1 MAAAVNPSIAMLRVI
16 DAELGAAA
24 SAAYDRI
31 VATTLAGARRGPASI
46 RSSAAARGLSTGLRQ
61 VLRGNLEPVTTV
73 LEEATLDVL
82 SGGLNQQA
90 REYRRLGV
98 NVSRG
103 VLDQIIDEAE
113 ADTDFDVVLRE
124 SLSSMMLEIDAR
136 CLTML
141 TNLDPGTTRANYTAM
156 LAAELEANRWRMDRI
171 VRTVGNQAYN
181 AAAQLLAERLG
192 TRVPKLFLRW
202 TERVDDA
209 TGLPMDKRV
218 GVDSLIMHGQV
229 IKPGDA
235 FKMPSTPRTPGYL
248 AGKSWTAPPNRPNDR
263 AVLVPFIPRVSTVPA
278 WRLQG
283 GRRIAVR

>member
-1 MAAAVNPSIAMLRVI
+1 MLR
-16 DAELGAAA
+16 
-24 SAAYDRI
+24 SN
-31 VATTLAGARRGPASI
+31 LAP
-46 RSSAAARGLSTGLRQ
+46 L
-61 VLRGNLEPVTTV
+61 TTV

-82 SGGLNQQA
+82 SAGLAQQV

-113 ADTDFDVVLRE
+113 ADTNFDQILRE
-124 SLSSMMLEIDAR
+124 SLSSMMLEIDSR
-136 CLTML
+136 VLTML
-141 TNLDPGTTRANYTAM
+141 TNLDPGTRRADYTSM
-156 LAAELEANRWRMDRI
+156 LAAELESNRWRMDRI

-192 TRVPKLFLRW
+192 ARVPKLFLRW

-209 TGLPMDKRV
+209 TGLPLDKRV

-229 IKPGDA
+229 AAPGGT
-235 FKMPSTPRTPGYL
+235 FKMRATSRTPGYL
-248 AGKSWTAPPNRPNDR
+248 AGRSWTAPPNRPNDR
-263 AVLVPFIPRVSTVPA
+263 AVLVPFIPGVSVVPA
-278 WRLQG
+278 WRMQG

>member
-1 MAAAVNPSIAMLRVI
+1 MLRVI

-24 SAAYDRI
+24 STAYDRI
-31 VATTLAGARRGPASI
+31 VTTTLAGARRGPPAI
-46 RSSAAARGLSTGLRQ
+46 RSVAAARGLSTGLRQ
-61 VLRGNLEPVTTV
+61 VLRSNLEPVTTV

-82 SGGLNQQA
+82 SAGLAAQA
-90 REYRRLGV
+90 RDYRRLGV

-113 ADTDFDVVLRE
+113 ADTEFDVVLRE
-124 SLSSMMLEIDAR
+124 SLSSMMLEIDQR
-136 CLTML
+136 CLTLL
-141 TNLDPGTTRANYTAM
+141 TNLDPGTRRPDYTSL
-156 LAAELEANRWRMDRI
+156 LAAELESNRWRMDRI

-192 TRVPKLFLRW
+192 ERVPKLFLRW

-229 IKPGDA
+229 IKPGEA
-235 FKMPSTPRTPGYL
+235 FKMPATPRTPGYL

-263 AVLVPFIPRVSTVPA
+263 AVLVPFIPRVSKVPA
-278 WRLQG
+278 WRMQG
-283 GRRIAVR
+283 GRRTAVR